1 MDSVRP
7 ALIVWY
13 HDRDTISDYV
23 FQFGFIREITMKI
36 DMTLAIQS
44 LQDYRDGDISGIALS
59 QTLNQVAT
67 SAEALEKKHE
77 VSFKYYVG
85 FFEKEGE
92 QWYLDSNKYLK
103 EEVEEL
109 SQFLDSLT
117 VT

>member
-1 MDSVRP
+1 
-7 ALIVWY
+7 
-13 HDRDTISDYV
+13 
-23 FQFGFIREITMKI
+23 MKI
-36 DMTLAIQS
+36 DLTSANQS
-44 LQDYRDGDISGIALS
+44 LQEYRDGDISGSVLS

-67 SAEALEKKHE
+67 SADGLEKKHE

-109 SQFLDSLT
+109 AEFLNSFAT
-117 VT
+117 E

>member
-1 MDSVRP
+1 
-7 ALIVWY
+7 
-13 HDRDTISDYV
+13 
-23 FQFGFIREITMKI
+23 MKI
-36 DMTLAIQS
+36 DITSAKQS

-59 QTLNQVAT
+59 QTLNQVAA
-67 SAEALEKKHE
+67 SASDLEKKHE

-109 SQFLDSLT
+109 SEFLDSFPIE
-117 VT
+117 